1 MSKSGSQNII
11 LINSIF
17 RFSAQKT
24 MRIRKRRKNKQI
36 SLKTEVI
43 ASLIEEKNNHDENL
57 SERNISKVDDA
68 ITGVKDFET
77 IIKIKKK
84 GIMNFG

>member
-1 MSKSGSQNII
+1 M
-11 LINSIF
+11 
-17 RFSAQKT
+17 KT
-24 MRIRKRRKNKQI
+24 D
-36 SLKTEVI
+36 LI

-57 SERNISKVDDA
+57 SKRNISKVDDA
-68 ITGVKDFET
+68 ITGVKDYET

>member
-1 MSKSGSQNII
+1 
-11 LINSIF
+11 
-17 RFSAQKT
+17 

-77 IIKIKKK
+77 IIKINKK